1 MLRAR
6 RPTLVLVVLAMS
18 AGTLAQS
25 AELLASAPIDTAV
38 FRDGEVQRS
47 ATPYGSWTLVCDA
60 IPRLGRRFCSL
71 RSTPAALD
79 AGTLDLTVSTGDDG
93 RPAVLLHLPLGL
105 SLPFGVHVKAAGQGG
120 PERRIPI
127 ALCSA
132 TACEAVWSL
141 GAGDLAALRAGP
153 GLKII
158 VQGWRFAVPGRH
170 DPAPAPAVAM
180 IGGDGFTEAVA
191 ASLR

>member
-1 MLRAR
+1 MLRVR
-6 RPTLVLVVLAMS
+6 RLTLVLAVLAGS
-18 AGTLAQS
+18 AGTLAQA
-25 AELLASAPIDTAV
+25 AELLASAPIDTAM

-47 ATPYGSWTLVCDA
+47 ATPYGRWTLVCDA

-71 RSTPAALD
+71 RAASTALG
-79 AGTLDLTVSTGDDG
+79 AGRLDLTVSTGDDG
-93 RPAVLLHLPLGL
+93 RPAALLHLPLGL

-120 PERRIPI
+120 SERRIPI

-132 TACEAVWSL
+132 TACEAAWSL
-141 GAGDLAALRAGP
+141 GAGDIAALHTGP
-153 GLKII
+153 GLKIV

-170 DPAPAPAVAM
+170 DPAPVPVAAS
-180 IGGDGFTEAVA
+180 IDGDGFKEAVA